1 MLERPEPDAFALL
14 MPLLAVAVSA
24 YDVCLHVC
32 MLYGACSYLLRYCSG
47 GSTPDTT
54 LLALVVLHVA
64 RRWARSGSRRS
75 SRVGASMMSSPQ

>member
-32 MLYGACSYLLRYCSG
+32 MLYGACSYLLRSSG

-54 LLALVVLHVA
+54 LLALVALHVA
-64 RRWARSGSRRS
+64 
-75 SRVGASMMSSPQ
+75 GAESAMVLG